1 MDKNLLSVCALVKEH
16 LHCLKI
22 LLKNMALNTSS
33 YAHTLQGIME
43 KSNVLTEKIMNIS
56 MLHIR
61 FIHLL
66 ILQNN

>member
-1 MDKNLLSVCALVKEH
+1 MFEENVPTIIDN
-16 LHCLKI
+16 I
-22 LLKNMALNTSS
+22 TLNTSL
-33 YAHTLQGIME
+33 YAHTLQGITE